1 MDYKE
6 EKKMVD
12 FLVIGPY
19 NAITYKNM
27 FHLIKDGDIS
37 FGWNIVVEFDG
48 GFKFGNIRWFSN
60 ISDYCPPPF
69 EFKRQ
74 YREED
79 FRKFD
84 NYDAIYI
91 KKSEDI
97 PDEYY
102 GVMGV
107 PFVFLEKV
115 NRNQF
120 EIVGLLSDNKGDGI
134 YIFNGAETYT
144 DERHKKSKCG
154 VIDGKRIYCRLLIKK
169 K

>member
-1 MDYKE
+1 
-6 EKKMVD
+6 MVD
-12 FLVIGPY
+12 FLVIGPIL
-19 NAITYKNM
+19 NSTYKNM
-27 FHLIKDGDIS
+27 FHLIKDSDIS

-60 ISDYCPPPF
+60 ISDYFPPKL
-69 EFKRQ
+69 ELKRQ
-74 YREED
+74 YKEED

-84 NYDAIYI
+84 NLDII
-91 KKSEDI
+91 NIDRIEDI
-97 PDEYY
+97 PSDYQDI
-102 GVMGV
+102 MGV
-107 PFVFLEKV
+107 PLSFLDKW
-115 NRNQF
+115 NRDQF

-169 K
+169 KIL

>member
-1 MDYKE
+1 
-6 EKKMVD
+6 MVD
-12 FLVIGPY
+12 FLVIGPIL
-19 NAITYKNM
+19 NSTYKNM
-27 FHLIKDGDIS
+27 FHLIKDSDIS

-84 NYDAIYI
+84 NLDII
-91 KKSEDI
+91 NIDRIEDI
-97 PDEYY
+97 PSDYQDI
-102 GVMGV
+102 MGV
-107 PFVFLEKV
+107 PLSFLDKW
-115 NRNQF
+115 NRDQF

-154 VIDGKRIYCRLLIKK
+154 VIDGKRIYCRLLIKRK
-169 K
+169 

>member
-1 MDYKE
+1 
-6 EKKMVD
+6 MVD

-19 NAITYKNM
+19 NAITYNEV
-27 FHLIKDGDIS
+27 FPLFKDDDVG

-60 ISDYCPPPF
+60 ISDYYPPPF

-74 YREED
+74 YKEED

-84 NYDAIYI
+84 NLDII
-91 KKSEDI
+91 NIDRIEDI
-97 PDEYY
+97 PSDYQDI
-102 GVMGV
+102 MGV
-107 PFVFLEKV
+107 PLSFLDKW
-115 NRNQF
+115 NRDQF

-134 YIFNGAETYT
+134 YIFNGTETYT

>member
-1 MDYKE
+1 
-6 EKKMVD
+6 MVD
-12 FLVIGPY
+12 FLIIGSVL
-19 NAITYKNM
+19 NSTYKNI
-27 FHLIKDGDIS
+27 FHLIKDDDIS

-60 ISDYCPPPF
+60 ISDYHIPPL

-74 YREED
+74 YKD
-79 FRKFD
+79 SDYKKFD

-91 KKSEDI
+91 KKLEDI
-97 PDEYY
+97 PDGYY

-107 PFVFLEKV
+107 PVIFLDKW
-115 NRNQF
+115 NRDQF

-134 YIFNGAETYT
+134 YIFNGTETYT

-154 VIDGKRIYCRLLIKK
+154 VIDGKRIYCRLLIKRK
-169 K
+169 IS

>member
-1 MDYKE
+1 
-6 EKKMVD
+6 MVD
-12 FLVIGPY
+12 FLVIGPIL
-19 NAITYKNM
+19 NSTYKNM
-27 FHLIKDGDIS
+27 FHLIKDSDIS

-48 GFKFGNIRWFSN
+48 GIKFGNIRWFSN

-74 YREED
+74 YKEED

-84 NYDAIYI
+84 NLDIVNI
-91 KKSEDI
+91 DRIEDI
-97 PDEYY
+97 PSDYQDI
-102 GVMGV
+102 MGV
-107 PFVFLEKV
+107 PLSFLDKW
-115 NRNQF
+115 NRDQF

>member
-1 MDYKE
+1 
-6 EKKMVD
+6 MVD
-12 FLVIGPY
+12 FLVIGPIL
-19 NAITYKNM
+19 NSTYKNM

-84 NYDAIYI
+84 NLDIINIDKTEYI
-91 KKSEDI
+91 PSDYQDI
-97 PDEYY
+97 
-102 GVMGV
+102 MGV
-107 PFVFLEKV
+107 PLSFLDKW
-115 NRNQF
+115 NRDQF

>member
-1 MDYKE
+1 
-6 EKKMVD
+6 MVD
-12 FLVIGPY
+12 FLVIGPRSAY
-19 NAITYKNM
+19 AYKNI
-27 FHLIKDGDIS
+27 FILIKDE
-37 FGWNIVVEFDG
+37 NIMVGYNRESMYFDNNEKG
-48 GFKFGNIRWFSN
+48 VICRWFSS

-120 EIVGLLSDNKGDGI
+120 DIIGMLSDNYGDNV
-134 YIFNGAETYT
+134 YVFNG
-144 DERHKKSKCG
+144 
-154 VIDGKRIYCRLLIKK
+154 
-169 K
+169 

>member
-1 MDYKE
+1 
-6 EKKMVD
+6 MVD
-12 FLVIGPY
+12 FLVIGPEFSSTY
-19 NAITYKNM
+19 NNM

-37 FGWNIVVEFDG
+37 FGYNRVVEFEG

-60 ISDYCPPPF
+60 LSDYYIPPL

-74 YREED
+74 YKD
-79 FRKFD
+79 SDYKKFD

-97 PDEYY
+97 PDGYY

-120 EIVGLLSDNKGDGI
+120 DIIGMLSDNSVDNVDV
-134 YIFNGAETYT
+134 FNGEERYI
-144 DERHKKSKCG
+144 DEGHKHFTG
-154 VIDGKRIYCRLLIKK
+154 PVIDGRALYKRLLIKRK
-169 K
+169 IS